1 MKNSI
6 QLFKNEQFGEFKTII
21 DREGN
26 ALFCLADL
34 CSALKIANVGNVK
47 NRLDEDYIRQADVT
61 DSVGR
66 KRNIIFVT
74 EAGMWN
80 VILRSDS
87 KEAKPMQK
95 WITDEVLP
103 SLRKNGFYIMPD
115 HRQIPQ
121 HLTPTKVRAS
131 IEWVKGVKE
140 TLNLNDSSTLLMLKQ
155 VGEPLGLP
163 TPDYTPSRGQLL
175 SPTILLQQHG
185 VNMNARE
192 FNRKMVEVGFIKELE
207 RPSSKGKIKHF
218 KSLTEKGALY
228 GENQVNPNNPKET
241 QPLYYKNKFAD
252 LLSVLELKEVNV

>member
-21 DREGN
+21 NREGDT
-26 ALFCLADL
+26 LFCLADL

-115 HRQIPQ
+115 HRQISQ
-121 HLTPTKVRAS
+121 HLTPTKIRAS
-131 IEWVKGVKE
+131 IEWVKGIRE
-140 TLNLNDSSTLLMLKQ
+140 TLNLNESSTLLMLKQ
-155 VGEPLGLP
+155 IAEPLGLP
-163 TPDYTPSRGQLL
+163 VPNYTPSKGQLL
-175 SPTILLQQHG
+175 PASTLLKQFEINISAQ
-185 VNMNARE
+185 E
-192 FNRKMVEVGFIKELE
+192 FNKKMIEAGYMTELE
-207 RPSSKGKIKHF
+207 RPSRKGVKRF
-218 KSLTEKGALY
+218 KSLTEKANEY
-228 GENQVNPNNPKET
+228 GENQICPDNPKQT
-241 QPLYYKNKFAD
+241 QPLYYADKFPD
-252 LLSVLELKEVNV
+252 LLSLLQLQQA